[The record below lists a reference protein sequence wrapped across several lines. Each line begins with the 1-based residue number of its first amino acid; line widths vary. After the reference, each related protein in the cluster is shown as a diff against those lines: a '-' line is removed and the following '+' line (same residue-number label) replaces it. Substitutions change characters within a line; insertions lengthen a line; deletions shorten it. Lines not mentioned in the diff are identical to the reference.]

1 MASTVRRT
9 REERRRSDGTRR
21 SVLHEVSRTVVKNG
35 EIGDVNWNARGD
47 LLEAPIT
54 ILRVQKG
61 DPRRRSRRRHPT
73 PLTAFSDE
81 DASVAAARR
90 FPADMRC
97 WT

>member
-61 DPRRRSRRRHPT
+61 DLVVDRVVVTRPPSQRSVTKTHP
-73 PLTAFSDE
+73 
-81 DASVAAARR
+81 
-90 FPADMRC
+90 
-97 WT
+97 